1 MSAFLLEVLSEEIP
15 AGRQGWGAAT
25 LAALLAARLQALGVA
40 HDPPRSYATPRRL
53 TVAFDGLPASVDRD
67 EERKGPREG
76 APEKAIEGFARS
88 AGVARTDLELRPI
101 ARGKAPAGDRGAAR
115 RPQRAWF
122 ATVRRPGSATADL
135 LAEAAPAAMAAM
147 PWPRSMRWGAN
158 EVRWVRPVLSILAL
172 FDGAVVP
179 FRFGPVAAG
188 AATRGHRVLAPEAF
202 DVTGFEEYRQRLEA
216 AFVLIDA
223 GERRRR
229 IARDAARLAAA
240 EGLALAHPQGRPA
253 RCAQGGGEDGPCE
266 ELLAEVAGLVEWPL
280 AMIGGF
286 DPAFMALP
294 GEVLATAM
302 RRHQRY
308 FPLRDATGALAP
320 RFVFVA
326 DRAPAPGT
334 GCGMHG
340 EGAHPRGPKRSET
353 GEAQQAAI
361 ERTVI
366 AGNERVL
373 AARLAD
379 ARHFWDRDRERSLE
393 SRLPALADVLFHAG
407 LGSVG
412 DQAARLRRLAP
423 RLARHIPGC
432 DGALAERAARLAKA
446 DLASLMVG
454 EFPELQ
460 GIMGGHYARHDGE
473 EEAVA
478 RAIAEHYAPRGPA
491 EACPTRPLSVAVAL
505 ADKIDT
511 LAGFFAIGRRPT
523 GSRDPFALRR
533 AALGIV
539 RLALENRLR
548 LPLAEVF
555 AAACEGWRGIAGEE
569 TAAELAAFVAERLE
583 VHLVE
588 AGWQRGPVRAVLRGG
603 GRRTAAEDDPAR
615 AAARL
620 EALVAFLAGGDGA
633 SLLAARRRA
642 ANIVRIEER
651 KDGRAFDGA
660 FDDRLFERDEERA
673 LAAALAAAGERSRQ
687 ALAGECFADAM
698 AALAGLRAPLDAFFE
713 RVTVNAAPSAKDS
726 PGEGTAGLRA
736 NRLRLLAAVAA
747 AMDEVADFSAIEAG
761 GAGSAREGRPRP

>member
-15 AGRQGWGAAT
+15 AGRQDWGAAT
-25 LAALLAARLQALGVA
+25 LAALLSARLQALGVA

-88 AGVARTDLELRPI
+88 AGVARADLELRAI
-101 ARGKAPAGDRGAAR
+101 ARGKATATGRGAH
-115 RPQRAWF
+115 PQKAWF
-122 ATVRRPGSATADL
+122 AIVRRPGIATAAL
-135 LAEAAPAAMAAM
+135 LAEAVPDAMAAM

-188 AATRGHRVLAPEAF
+188 AATRGHRVLAPDAF
-202 DVTGFEEYRQRLEA
+202 DVTGFDEYRRRLEA

-223 GERRRR
+223 AERRRR
-229 IARDAARLAAA
+229 IARDAAGLAAA
-240 EGLALAHPQGRPA
+240 EELTTAHPQERPS
-253 RCAQGGGEDGPCE
+253 RDAQDGGEGSPCE

-280 AMIGGF
+280 AMIGSF

-326 DRAPAPGT
+326 DRAPAPDT
-334 GCGMHG
+334 GHRTRG
-340 EGAHPRGPKRSET
+340 EGAHSRGLQQSQT
-353 GEAQQAAI
+353 GEAPPASI

-379 ARHFWDRDRERSLE
+379 ARHFWDRDRARSLE
-393 SRLPALADVLFHAG
+393 SRLPTLADILLHAG

-412 DQAARLRRLAP
+412 DQAARLQRLAP

-460 GIMGGHYARHDGE
+460 GVMGGHYARHDGE
-473 EEAVA
+473 GEAVA

-491 EACPTRPLSVAVAL
+491 EACPTQPLSVAVAL

-539 RLALENRLR
+539 RLVLENRLR
-548 LPLAEVF
+548 LPLAEAF

-569 TAAELAAFVAERLE
+569 TAVELATFVADRLE

-603 GRRTAAEDDPAR
+603 GRQAAAEDDPAR

-620 EALVAFLAGGDGA
+620 EALVAFLASDDGT

-642 ANIVRIEER
+642 ANIVRIEEK
-651 KDGRAFDGA
+651 KDGRAFGGA
-660 FDDRLFERDEERA
+660 FDRGLFERDEERA
-673 LAAALAAAGERSRQ
+673 LAAALAAAEERSRQ
-687 ALAGECFADAM
+687 ALAGERFADAM

-713 RVTVNAAPSAKDS
+713 RVTVNAAPSAKGS
-726 PGEGTAGLRA
+726 GRPCEAASGLRA

-761 GAGSAREGRPRP
+761 GAGIAREGGPLP